1 MVRVAAGAR
10 SDQRGFALQT
20 TILMIALIA
29 VALAVSAVI
38 FTRGGEVVD
47 DLERQNVTVT
57 PNMIN
62 NQVQCEQVYQW
73 TWNAGTNTCT
83 NP

>member
-1 MVRVAAGAR
+1 
-10 SDQRGFALQT
+10 
-20 TILMIALIA
+20 MIALIA

-47 DLERQNVTVT
+47 DLERQNITVT
-57 PNMIN
+57 PNMIT
-62 NQVQCEQVYQW
+62 NQVQCVQVYQW
-73 TWNAGTNTCT
+73 RWDAVAGTCN